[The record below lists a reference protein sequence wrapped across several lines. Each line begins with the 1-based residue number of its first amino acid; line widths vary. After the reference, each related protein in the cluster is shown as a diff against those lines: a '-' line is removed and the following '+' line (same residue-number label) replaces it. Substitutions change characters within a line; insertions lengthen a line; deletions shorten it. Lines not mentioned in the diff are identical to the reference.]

1 MSDSLQPHGL
11 QHARFPCPSP
21 SPAVCSDSHPLSRW
35 CYLTISSSAA
45 LFSFCLQS
53 FPASGSFPMS
63 QLFASGSQRIGASA
77 SASVL
82 HMNIQGWFPL
92 GLTGLMSLQVKETLK
107 SFLQH
112 RNSNASFLWCSA
124 FFLSFFFFQPSFR
137 EAMATHSSTLAW
149 KIPWT
154 EKPGS
159 LQSLGS
165 LRVGHNWATS
175 LSLFTFMHWRRK
187 WQPTPVFLPGE
198 SQGWGTWWT
207 AVYVVTESRTQ
218 LKQLSSSSLLYGPTL
233 TSIHDY
239 WKNHCFDCTELCWHS
254 DVFAF

>member
-124 FFLSFFFFQPSFR
+124 FFLSFFF
-137 EAMATHSSTLAW
+137 SSLLS
-149 KIPWT
+149 
-154 EKPGS
+154 EK
-159 LQSLGS
+159 Q
-165 LRVGHNWATS
+165 
-175 LSLFTFMHWRRK
+175 
-187 WQPTPVFLPGE
+187 WQPTPVLLPGK
-198 SQGWGTWWT
+198 SHGRRSLVGCRPWG
-207 AVYVVTESRTQ
+207 R
-218 LKQLSSSSLLYGPTL
+218 
-233 TSIHDY
+233 
-239 WKNHCFDCTELCWHS
+239 
-254 DVFAF
+254 